1 MSRQSGR
8 DETTKTMTTTN
19 TETTLERA
27 FSAAPAYIL
36 MDAVKLLK
44 ETSPLDI
51 DSEGDVWLY
60 RKFVLKTTM
69 DALAKARA
77 MAI

>member
-1 MSRQSGR
+1 M
-8 DETTKTMTTTN
+8 TTN
-19 TETTLERA
+19 TETTLDRA
-27 FSAAPAYIL
+27 FSVAPVTAL
-36 MDAVKLLK
+36 MDAINLLY

-69 DALAKARA
+69 DALAKVKA
-77 MAI
+77 MAV